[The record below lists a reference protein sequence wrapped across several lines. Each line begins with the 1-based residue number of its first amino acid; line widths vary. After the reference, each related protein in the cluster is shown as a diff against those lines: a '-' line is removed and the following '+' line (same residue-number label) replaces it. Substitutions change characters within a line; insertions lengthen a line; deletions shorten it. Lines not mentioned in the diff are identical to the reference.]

1 VSKLRRLVKAVGYR
15 IVQAADLGAPKDRLD
30 LSGDR
35 DIEWAWVAAKMPEQA
50 GRVLDLGPATSFTP
64 LIAAFNAKEVI
75 GLDLSA
81 VAVPFAPANLSY
93 RRGDILA
100 GGLPEGA
107 FDTIVNC
114 STTEHIGLSGRYG
127 SSEAPDGDLTAMRML
142 RERMAGPAA
151 RMIFTIPV
159 GRDKVARPY
168 HRIYGRDRLPRI
180 LDGYR
185 TETEVYFAKTGS
197 RNVWEPVSRDIAI
210 EVEGSES
217 FYALGLFVLAPQ

>member
-1 VSKLRRLVKAVGYR
+1 
-15 IVQAADLGAPKDRLD
+15 
-30 LSGDR
+30 
-35 DIEWAWVAAKMPEQA
+35 
-50 GRVLDLGPATSFTP
+50 
-64 LIAAFNAKEVI
+64 LIAAFNAREVI

-81 VAVPFAPANLSY
+81 VAVPFALPNLSY
-93 RRGDILA
+93 KRGDILA
-100 GGLPEGA
+100 HDLPDGM

-127 SSEAPDGDLTAMRML
+127 SSDAPDGDLRAMQLL

-159 GRDKVARPY
+159 GRDKVARPH

-180 LDGYR
+180 LERYR
-185 TETEVYFAKTGS
+185 VVTDTYFAKSGS
-197 RNVWEPVSRDIAI
+197 RNVWQPVARDTALD
-210 EVEGSES
+210 VEGSES